1 MTLQERLLASAKELV
16 RLLEESQKE
25 HEEMIQERDKKLLGE
40 WDNSAEE
47 IKLPGG
53 LGLILYV
60 DEKSREV
67 VSFEVSLPDGNSF
80 QPAIDK
86 LYKAIEAMTPPCL
99 KIDGAEMHK
108 AACREAEQREA
119 APDKPKTKNLG
130 AFIDALKE
138 LFSNVASEDILM
150 VLNEFKSEVLENSY
164 YVKR

>member
-25 HEEMIQERDKKLLGE
+25 HEENIRERDRKLLGE

-60 DEKSREV
+60 DAKSREV
-67 VSFEVSLPDGNSF
+67 MGFEVSLPDGSAF
-80 QPAIDK
+80 QPPIDK

-119 APDKPKTKNLG
+119 VPDKPKTRNMCT
-130 AFIDALKE
+130 AIDALKE
-138 LFSNVASEDILM
+138 VFANVASEDILM
-150 VLNEFKSEVLENSY
+150 VLDEFKSEVLENSY